1 MMLLVDTKVDVQ
13 YKDGGISMERIPNA
27 VYTKELRE
35 EAVKMIT
42 EGGMKASE
50 VAHILSIP
58 KSTITYWIRAEKK
71 GRLSGV
77 GTSRES
83 LSETEMELLNLKR
96 ELAQVKMER
105 DFLKKASAYFAKESH
120 PGTRS

>member
-1 MMLLVDTKVDVQ
+1 MYNKRMEVPQWRRFPTQ
-13 YKDGGISMERIPNA
+13 YIQES
-27 VYTKELRE
+27 LRK

-42 EGGMKASE
+42 EDGLKASE
-50 VAHILSIP
+50 VARLLSIP

-71 GRLSGV
+71 GRLSDV
-77 GTSRES
+77 GGSKKP
-83 LSETEMELLNLKR
+83 LSESEIELLNLKR

>member
-1 MMLLVDTKVDVQ
+1 
-13 YKDGGISMERIPNA
+13 MERIPNSH
-27 VYTKELRE
+27 YTKEFRE

-50 VAHILSIP
+50 VARILSIP

-71 GRLSGV
+71 GKLSGV
-77 GTSRES
+77 GSSKKPLT
-83 LSETEMELLNLKR
+83 ETEMEILNLKR